1 MTKDRNLI
9 NDPYFILQLKKGDHS
24 SYETLF
30 YLYFDKLYYFA
41 FSYIE
46 DSEDARE
53 IIQNVFY
60 KFWEKRTSL
69 TVEMNLNAYLF
80 RMTQNQCLDYIKHLK
95 VKLGFKTFQE
105 NARADLGESSLSDD
119 PSQQLIEAE
128 LFRKVNEVIEKL
140 PKACKEIF
148 IKSRFEGLKYKEIAE
163 ELSISPKTVENQIS
177 KALCFLRQELQ
188 YHLT

>member
-1 MTKDRNLI
+1 MIKDKKCI
-9 NDPYFILQLKKGDHS
+9 NNSYFILQLKKGDHS

-30 YLYFDKLYYFA
+30 YLYFDKLHYFA
-41 FSYIE
+41 SNYIKNT
-46 DSEDARE
+46 EDARE

-60 KFWEKRTSL
+60 KLWEKRTSL
-69 TVEMNLNAYLF
+69 KVDMNLNAYLF

-95 VKLGFKTFQE
+95 VKLVFKTFQE
-105 NARADLGESSLSDD
+105 KARVDLDESSLSDD

-128 LFRKVNEVIEKL
+128 LLQKVDEAIAQL

-177 KALCFLRQELQ
+177 KALSFLRKELL